1 MGAGHGHGHTHV
13 HPDGATPAVRRRLAG
28 ALGIALVVLV
38 AQVVGG
44 LLTSSL
50 ALLADAAHVATDAAG
65 LALALFAA
73 AMSARP
79 PSISRTFGWQRTE
92 VLAAAV
98 NALLLGG
105 AAVWVVVAALR
116 RIGDLQH
123 VDAPGMLAVA
133 LVGLVANALSLWL
146 LHGAR
151 DSSLN
156 LRGAYLEVF
165 ADLLGSGAVI
175 VAALVVALTGSPVA
189 DVVVGVAIGCAV
201 LPRTWHL
208 LTEALDV
215 LLEAAPRGVDLAEVR
230 AHLLAAPG
238 VVEVHDLHAWTISSG
253 LPVLSAHVVVEQ
265 RLLADGH
272 GGAVLDHVTACLA
285 DDFDVQHCTFQL
297 EAPGHSAHEGALH
310 A

>member
-1 MGAGHGHGHTHV
+1 MGAGHGHTHA

-28 ALGIALVVLV
+28 ALAIALVVLV

-44 LLTSSL
+44 LLTGSL

-79 PSISRTFGWQRTE
+79 PSASRTFGWQRTE

-105 AAVWVVVAALR
+105 AALWVVVAAVR
-116 RIGDLQH
+116 RLGDLQH

-133 LVGLVANALSLWL
+133 LVGLLANALSLWL
-146 LHGAR
+146 LHGAMG
-151 DSSLN
+151 DGTSLN

-165 ADLLGSGAVI
+165 ADLLGSAAVI
-175 VAALVVALTGSPVA
+175 LAAGVVAVTGSAYA
-189 DVVVGVAIGCAV
+189 DVVVGVLIGCAV

-208 LTEALDV
+208 LSEALDV

-238 VVEVHDLHAWTISSG
+238 VVAVHDLHAWTISSG
-253 LPVLSAHVVVEQ
+253 LPVLSAHVVVEPQ
-265 RLLADGH
+265 LLADGH

-285 DDFDVQHCTFQL
+285 DDFDVRHCTFQL
-297 EAPGHSAHEGALH
+297 EAPGHVDHEGALH

>member
-1 MGAGHGHGHTHV
+1 MGHTHG
-13 HPDGATPAVRRRLAG
+13 HAHSHLDPSGATLGVRRRLAA

-44 LLTSSL
+44 LLTGSL

-79 PSISRTFGWQRTE
+79 PSGSRTYGWQRTE

-105 AAVWVVVAALR
+105 AAVWVVVAALSR
-116 RIGDLQH
+116 LRDLQPVH
-123 VDAPGMLAVA
+123 AGGMLGVA
-133 LVGLVANALSLWL
+133 LVGLLANGLSLWL
-146 LHGAR
+146 LHSAR
-151 DSSLN
+151 ESSLN

-165 ADLLGSGAVI
+165 ADLLGSAAVI
-175 VAALVVALTGSPVA
+175 VAAGVVAVTGSAYA
-189 DVVVGVAIGCAV
+189 DVVVGVLIGCAV
-201 LPRTWHL
+201 LPRTWRL
-208 LTEALDV
+208 LSEAVDV

-230 AHLLAAPG
+230 QHLLATPG
-238 VVEVHDLHAWTISSG
+238 VLEVHDLHAWTISSG
-253 LPVLSAHVVVEQ
+253 LPVLSAHVVVQDE
-265 RLLADGH
+265 LLADGH
-272 GGAVLDHVTACLA
+272 GGAVLDHVTTCLA
-285 DDFDVQHCTFQL
+285 EDFDVRHCTFQL
-297 EAPGHSAHEGALH
+297 EAPGHADHEGVLH